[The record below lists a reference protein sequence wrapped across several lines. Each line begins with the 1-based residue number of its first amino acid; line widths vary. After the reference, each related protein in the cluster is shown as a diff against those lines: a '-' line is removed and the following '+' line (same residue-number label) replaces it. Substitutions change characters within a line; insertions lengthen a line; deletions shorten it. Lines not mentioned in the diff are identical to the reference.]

1 MFRLQGL
8 KEWYAR
14 FRGRKFYS
22 RVRKVYQ
29 RSKEITTKK
38 YAKFHGKNLPSK
50 DELYITFSAALELY

>member
-29 RSKEITTKK
+29 RSKEITTNTYYK
-38 YAKFHGKNLPSK
+38 GGI
-50 DELYITFSAALELY
+50 DG